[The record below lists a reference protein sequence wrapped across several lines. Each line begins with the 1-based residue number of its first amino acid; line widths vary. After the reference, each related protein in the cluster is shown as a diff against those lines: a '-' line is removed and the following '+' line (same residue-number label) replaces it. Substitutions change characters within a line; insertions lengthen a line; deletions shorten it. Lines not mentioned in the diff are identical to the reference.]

1 MFLKVFLV
9 LRDWETVLWNF
20 LGTLK
25 EAVIGK
31 LLK

>member
-1 MFLKVFLV
+1 MFLKVFLG
-9 LRDWETVLWNF
+9 DWETVLWNF

-25 EAVIGK
+25 ETVIGK